1 MKGPTP
7 PNDKRL
13 FLLPPPKRV
22 EFETFQVIVTQTQTS
37 KPFLYLAFLPR
48 VVKYSDV
55 AFNRERSSMIFVRA
69 ICLAA
74 IGLGVLVAPA
84 FAGEVPAPGPIAGV
98 GMPALALVGGAYW
111 LGRKLF
117 AGKK

>member
-1 MKGPTP
+1 
-7 PNDKRL
+7 
-13 FLLPPPKRV
+13 
-22 EFETFQVIVTQTQTS
+22 
-37 KPFLYLAFLPR
+37 
-48 VVKYSDV
+48 
-55 AFNRERSSMIFVRA
+55 MIFVRA
-69 ICLAA
+69 TCLAA

-98 GMPALALVGGAYW
+98 GMPALALVGSAYW